1 MCCAC
6 AVRLTSGATRT
17 LVRVQYTRRVV
28 LLVQVAWLMRAV
40 QLVDL
45 TTLTSVD
52 GLANVSRL
60 CAKALRP
67 VRADVC
73 AALRIDPRR
82 ASPLRSTLLNNTV
95 QYPYVCVYY
104 SMTENHVGAVCVYPN
119 AVSLAAR
126 CLYGEAG
133 RLGESEAHEA
143 PCAFTAPEDEYFA
156 LPPIDDHSPADV
168 RVELHAYAYVRVHFI
183 LIFMLMF
190 TFSS

>member
-1 MCCAC
+1 MGAHRR
-6 AVRLTSGATRT
+6 APFSNIGVVVDVLRVRLTSGATRT

-95 QYPYVCVYY
+95 QYCSIP
-104 SMTENHVGAVCVYPN
+104 
-119 AVSLAAR
+119 
-126 CLYGEAG
+126 
-133 RLGESEAHEA
+133 
-143 PCAFTAPEDEYFA
+143 
-156 LPPIDDHSPADV
+156 V
-168 RVELHAYAYVRVHFI
+168 RVRLLLDDREPRRRRVRLSERRFSRCAMSVRRSRASGRVGGARGAVRVHC
-183 LIFMLMF
+183 
-190 TFSS
+190 S